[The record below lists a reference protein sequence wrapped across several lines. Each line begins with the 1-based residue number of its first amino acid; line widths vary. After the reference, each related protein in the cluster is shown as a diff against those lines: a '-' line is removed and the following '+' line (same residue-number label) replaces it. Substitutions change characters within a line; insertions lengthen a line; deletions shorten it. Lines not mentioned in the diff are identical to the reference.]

1 MVSSVTE
8 EQGSHKTDLAHEE
21 FDHED
26 ADPDASRLIKW
37 KARGQPPAQAL
48 AQVIL
53 SNLKQLMPSI
63 TMPHRSTFP
72 FGFAN
77 NKGAFTAQNTLYP
90 TTVTGLQSFFTIY
103 HSLKCVKKRDRWF
116 KTFTGKQG
124 DLASAL
130 RCVLQVRHSTVH
142 RDSKRVCAL
151 CVKAKRLRFSLA
163 RDIAS
168 FDEVDF
174 WVEE

>member
-1 MVSSVTE
+1 MRMVSSVTE
-8 EQGSHKTDLAHEE
+8 EQGSHKTDLAHEK

-48 AQVIL
+48 AQVTL

-103 HSLKCVKKRDRWF
+103 HSLKCVKKRERGGSRRSLGNGVTW
-116 KTFTGKQG
+116 
-124 DLASAL
+124 LALSAASCKYVTVQYIGI
-130 RCVLQVRHSTVH
+130 RKGCVLY
-142 RDSKRVCAL
+142 A
-151 CVKAKRLRFSLA
+151 
-163 RDIAS
+163 
-168 FDEVDF
+168 
-174 WVEE
+174 